1 MGLSFRPIA
10 PPYED
15 SIWPGSTD
23 NPGGRSPLAGGT
35 RRRATSGA
43 TAVAA
48 RLKLG
53 ARPNVKEFAPDGIL
67 GGLRRLGSENAG
79 RLVPRLKA

>member
-10 PPYED
+10 PPHED
-15 SIWPGSTD
+15 SIWP
-23 NPGGRSPLAGGT
+23 
-35 RRRATSGA
+35 GA